1 MNDLMPRKNR
11 GLILCLVALGAAW
24 YFPQWIPAIAISF
37 VVLYLASDSITEKKA
52 DEPAK

>member
-1 MNDLMPRKNR
+1 MNDLIPRKNR

-24 YFPQWIPAIAISF
+24 YFPQWIPAIAIAF
-37 VVLYLASDSITEKKA
+37 LVLYLASDSIVEKA